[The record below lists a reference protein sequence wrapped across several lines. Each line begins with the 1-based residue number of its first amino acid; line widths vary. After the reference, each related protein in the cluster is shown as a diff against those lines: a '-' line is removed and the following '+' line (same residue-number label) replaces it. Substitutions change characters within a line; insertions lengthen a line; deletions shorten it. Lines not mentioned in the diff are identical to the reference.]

1 MIGKKRQN
9 LTAQGCGRKLSRRVH
24 ASSVDQLLGND
35 AQSSVC
41 EDLVQCRLQLS
52 SPIVAFSITDRPI
65 ALTYHANSV

>member
-1 MIGKKRQN
+1 MAKN
-9 LTAQGCGRKLSRRVH
+9 GRISPPKAAEESSRVEYMLHRSTNFLETMH
-24 ASSVDQLLGND
+24 RD
-35 AQSSVC
+35 SVC